1 MTMKEI
7 VLQLEAERIA
17 GWSVLLI
24 FMLLSLVQISPL
36 KLNPWDAFFSW
47 VGKKLNGGLEDRLT
61 CLQKHVQ
68 DLWIT
73 SHRQSILTFA
83 RETRSGIDHD
93 SEEWSNILNI
103 CEEYELYAI
112 ENSVRNGVVREN
124 TRYIRE
130 LYQQLS
136 REHRL

>member
-1 MTMKEI
+1 MTGWAVMLLVI
-7 VLQLEAERIA
+7 V
-17 GWSVLLI
+17 
-24 FMLLSLVQISPL
+24 LSLVQISPL
-36 KLNPWDAFFSW
+36 KLNPWDAVFHW
-47 VGKKLNGGLEDRLT
+47 LGRKLNGELDDRLT